1 MSSSPSIFS
10 SDSGHQN
17 GSDILG
23 YASRTDP
30 GASFLAGVNMSPVF
44 TSQDFSRR
52 PQDTGAMHS
61 SGSMVRLLAMLRAKD
76 LPDFSKQFGQS
87 QIGSHFPPYDTSSQY
102 FREECVRL
110 RHEKEQLATLV
121 HMLR

>member
-10 SDSGHQN
+10 GDSDHQN

-30 GASFLAGVNMSPVF
+30 GAGFLAGVNMSPVF
-44 TSQDFSRR
+44 NSPDFSRR

-61 SGSMVRLLAMLRAKD
+61 SVSMVRLLAMLRVE
-76 LPDFSKQFGQS
+76 
-87 QIGSHFPPYDTSSQY
+87 DTSDFFEAIRPIPDRITFPS
-102 FREECVRL
+102 L
-110 RHEKEQLATLV
+110 RRFLSVLP
-121 HMLR
+121 